1 MRPTPFDRR
10 SPKIQ
15 LIVPILLLAASAVT
29 ASALAQAPGIRRTV
43 IQKGDVSVPG
53 REAVV
58 ARVEVDH
65 GATAGRHSHPGDEIS
80 YVIEGEGELRID
92 GEDPRRVKAG
102 ESFII
107 PAGTVHDA
115 VNTGAGTLKLV
126 GVFVVEKGKPL
137 ATAAK

>member
-1 MRPTPFDRR
+1 MRQPPFARR
-10 SPKIQ
+10 PKIQ
-15 LIVPILLLAASAVT
+15 LILPIMLLAASVVT

-43 IQKGDVSVPG
+43 IQKGEVSVPG

-58 ARVEVDH
+58 VRVELDK
-65 GATAGRHSHPGDEIS
+65 GATAGRHSHPGDEIG
-80 YVIEGEGELRID
+80 YVVEGESDLLVD
-92 GEDPRRVKAG
+92 GEDPRRIKAG

-115 VNTGAGTLKLV
+115 VNVGAGMVKV
-126 GVFVVEKGKPL
+126 ISVFVVEKGKPL